1 MFKVRRSG
9 CIRGDSHYY
18 IIHKTYRCG
27 ERAGKKKKSKALT
40 LRMAGGAGLVVS
52 FHTGV
57 SLLGNNIYLD
67 ERLVAARDDD
77 EALQRLFRP
86 I

>member
-27 ERAGKKKKSKALT
+27 ERAGKKKSKALT
-40 LRMAGGAGLVVS
+40 LRMVGGAGLVVS